1 LAFRSNRVFR
11 SLLSEDGSLSTDFRR
26 EAEKIFNET
35 VLKTVAFILKQLPL
49 REQNLALDILRNAGF
64 PELADLQA
72 RNGTDWDKTM
82 GNMFPGHAGFPSAQD
97 DRTHPQRV
105 EDDSNEMKIKLN
117 AIVQQLTNDGLS
129 PNEIRHY
136 ISALRT
142 ATTPTAKQTI
152 AKEIAQESYN
162 AAARSIAKDILAENN
177 VQRKRAQEKWNKSM
191 PNKVVNY
198 IKRTSR

>member
-72 RNGTDWDKTM
+72 RNGTDWDMTM

-97 DRTHPQRV
+97 DRTH
-105 EDDSNEMKIKLN
+105 
-117 AIVQQLTNDGLS
+117 
-129 PNEIRHY
+129 H
-136 ISALRT
+136 
-142 ATTPTAKQTI
+142 
-152 AKEIAQESYN
+152 
-162 AAARSIAKDILAENN
+162 
-177 VQRKRAQEKWNKSM
+177 
-191 PNKVVNY
+191 
-198 IKRTSR
+198 